1 MVTNFSSPIK
11 GANAGSCQRLAGY
24 LEKENLRDAGPQLPP
39 SQQEA
44 FFCAQRDK
52 VAQTEVVTGIDRNG
66 AGQGLK
72 TGQDRFYTFTIDP
85 SQKELA
91 HIGSDADKLREYTRS
106 VMANYA
112 ANFGKGV
119 ESQDLVWYAKIERG
133 RSYTHED
140 PAVQEGNARKGQPKE
155 GDQTHIHVIVS
166 RFKGREQEGE
176 RTTSLSPLTN
186 HRQAGGAIGNGFD
199 RVNFIQANERTF
211 DQTFGYGREQTETFD
226 HARQAKSENQT
237 DRIEARDRAIKAQ
250 LQQER
255 PQRGAAQRGAAQQ
268 NTAQPEQSREA
279 QGQQEQPQNHELSR

>member
-1 MVTNFSSPIK
+1 MVTNFLSPIK

-24 LEKENLRDAGPQLPP
+24 LEKENLQLPP

-44 FFCAQRDK
+44 FFCAERDK

-112 ANFGKGV
+112 ANFGKGI
-119 ESQDLVWYAKIERG
+119 ESQDLVWFAKIERG
-133 RSYTHED
+133 RSYTHKD
-140 PAVQEGNARKGQPKE
+140 QAVQEGAARKGQAKP

-176 RTTSLSPLTN
+176 RTVSLSPLTN

-199 RVNFIQANERTF
+199 RVHFIQANERTF
-211 DQTFGYGREQTETFD
+211 DQAFSYGREQTETFD
-226 HARQAKSENQT
+226 HARASRSEDQAQ
-237 DRIEARDRAIKAQ
+237 RLAARDQAIKMQ
-250 LQQER
+250 LHPARPTQQ
-255 PQRGAAQRGAAQQ
+255 QQ
-268 NTAQPEQSREA
+268 QSGLTSDLSTTN
-279 QGQQEQPQNHELSR
+279 QLSR

>member
-24 LEKENLRDAGPQLPP
+24 LEKENLQLPP

-44 FFCAQRDK
+44 FFSSQRDK

-91 HIGSDADKLREYTRS
+91 HIGSDTDKLRECTRS

-112 ANFGKGV
+112 ANFGKGI
-119 ESQDLVWYAKIERG
+119 ESQDLVWYAKIERS

-140 PAVQEGNARKGQPKE
+140 TAVQDGAARKGQAKP

-166 RFKGREQEGE
+166 RFKGREQEGA
-176 RTTSLSPLTN
+176 RTVSLSPLTN

-199 RVNFIQANERTF
+199 RVNFIQANERLFDSTF
-211 DQTFGYGREQTETFD
+211 SYGREQTETFD
-226 HARQAKSENQT
+226 HARAARSEHQAE
-237 DRIEARDRAIKAQ
+237 RLAARDQAIKTQ
-250 LQQER
+250 LHPARPTQQ
-255 PQRGAAQRGAAQQ
+255 QHQQ
-268 NTAQPEQSREA
+268 PSGLTPDLSTPNQ
-279 QGQQEQPQNHELSR
+279 LSR

>member
-11 GANAGSCQRLAGY
+11 GANSGSCQRLAGY

-44 FFCAQRDK
+44 FFCAQGDK
-52 VAQTEVVTGIDRNG
+52 VAQTEVVAGIDRNG

-91 HIGSDADKLREYTRS
+91 HIGGDRDKLRDYTRA

-112 ANFGKGV
+112 ANFGKGI
-119 ESQDLVWYAKIERG
+119 EPKDLVWYAKIEQS
-133 RSYTHED
+133 RSYTHAD
-140 PAVQEGNARKGQPKE
+140 QAVQDGTAQKGQPKA

-166 RFKGREQEGE
+166 RFKERQHEGE
-176 RTTSLSPLTN
+176 RTVSLSPLTN
-186 HRQAGGAIGNGFD
+186 HRKAGGAIGNGFD

-211 DQTFGYGREQTETFD
+211 DQAFGYGREQTETFD
-226 HARQAKSENQT
+226 HARQARSQHQP
-237 DRIEARDRAIKAQ
+237 DRLEARDREIKAQ

-255 PQRGAAQRGAAQQ
+255 PQPQERL
-268 NTAQPEQSREA
+268 PEQNRQA
-279 QGQQEQPQNHELSR
+279 QQEQPQNHELSR